1 MDGKVLFDLVNIVM
15 GRILMTMKDNY
26 IFSAVCDVLLT
37 LFVHLFA
44 AKDVVCLIIFCPC
57 NTLKN
62 LFLCC
67 LGGADLVTWNSS

>member
-1 MDGKVLFDLVNIVM
+1 MDGKVLIDLVNIVM
-15 GRILMTMKDNY
+15 GRILMTMKD
-26 IFSAVCDVLLT
+26 SAVCDVLLT

-44 AKDVVCLIIFCPC
+44 AKDVVVCLIIFCPC

-62 LFLCC
+62 LLPFWM

>member
-1 MDGKVLFDLVNIVM
+1 MDGKVLIDLVNIGM

-26 IFSAVCDVLLT
+26 FFSAVCDVLLT

-44 AKDVVCLIIFCPC
+44 AKDVVVCLTC

-62 LFLCC
+62 LLPFWM